1 MKQAARTAATPST
14 PPTSDCS
21 VIPFPYQSSPCVGLE
36 KYLQNAPLWTPAS
49 HFSHLFASPMIRERK
64 GTTRQAPDSPQALSV
79 SCETFFR
86 RFQENFPLPAKPFFT
101 SKSCSPEW
109 PYLPGHTACRSWIRP
124 RLMLSPRQN
133 LPACLSISMPCLQ
146 AFQRAVMEPVYGPVM
161 PAHAGLRIISRKSL
175 G

>member
-14 PPTSDCS
+14 PPTSDCC
-21 VIPFPYQSSPCVGLE
+21 VIPFPYQSSLCVGLE

-79 SCETFFR
+79 SCETFFQAVPGK
-86 RFQENFPLPAKPFFT
+86 FSPAGKALFHFKIVQSRMAVPSRAYCVPFLDSAKTHAVSSTKFA
-101 SKSCSPEW
+101 S
-109 PYLPGHTACRSWIRP
+109 
-124 RLMLSPRQN
+124 
-133 LPACLSISMPCLQ
+133 LSISMPCLK